1 MSYTTSHVSCCCVTN
16 ILKTL
21 WLKTAN
27 IFHGSVCWLSG
38 SSGHSLTLFI
48 HLSICPFFCLLVCPC
63 LPMEPPIKP
72 SFCLSFLLPSLPSLT
87 YFLLSI
93 HLFIQPSHL
102 YTHLHIHPF
111 IHPPVCPFSHLSVHL
126 FIHLPIYPRLWAFAE
141 KLARL
146 RKQGHRLGFI
156 GHNLATR
163 GGALAGRWVGM
174 GM

>member
-1 MSYTTSHVSCCCVTN
+1 MVLCV
-16 ILKTL
+16 
-21 WLKTAN
+21 
-27 IFHGSVCWLSG
+27 GSVDLLVTVSLY
-38 SSGHSLTLFI
+38 SSIYPSVHF
-48 HLSICPFFCLLVCPC
+48 LSIGLPVFAHGTTHQAILLPL
-63 LPMEPPIKP
+63 LPPSLPP
-72 SFCLSFLLPSLPSLT
+72 SPSLPSLT

-126 FIHLPIYPRLWAFAE
+126 FTHLPIYPRLWAFAE

-163 GGALAGRWVGM
+163 GGALGGPWVGM